1 MSNTEAV
8 KHEVSTV
15 REHCSDVKACCTAR
29 RENALADVHGNGGV
43 HEYVNTAFSMNP
55 NSPAGAALE
64 KALAGRLA
72 MLLAYVSPVIAAQA
86 LASEIE
92 AAPMPYVN

>member
-1 MSNTEAV
+1 M
-8 KHEVSTV
+8 
-15 REHCSDVKACCTAR
+15 
-29 RENALADVHGNGGV
+29 LAGVHGHGGV
-43 HEYVNTAFSMNP
+43 HEYVNTSFSTNAK
-55 NSPAGAALE
+55 SPAGAAFE

-92 AAPMPYVN
+92 VAFDALCKLNSGQ

>member
-1 MSNTEAV
+1 MLYSQ
-8 KHEVSTV
+8 
-15 REHCSDVKACCTAR
+15 
-29 RENALADVHGNGGV
+29 RENALSGVHGNGGV
-43 HEYVNTAFSMNP
+43 HEYVNTAISMNP
-55 NSPAGAALE
+55 TSPAGAALE

-92 AAPMPYVN
+92 VAFDALCKLNSGQ

>member
-1 MSNTEAV
+1 M
-8 KHEVSTV
+8 
-15 REHCSDVKACCTAR
+15 
-29 RENALADVHGNGGV
+29 
-43 HEYVNTAFSMNP
+43 NTAFSMNP

-92 AAPMPYVN
+92 AASMPYVN